1 MSDAILGGGQV
12 LQGYSIFR
20 QFLFVVS
27 IAVWGFSSS
36 LSWATEP
43 PVHECD
49 LLAADP
55 EDAASVSPELWW
67 NELDPG
73 TALQACTTAVEQF
86 PNTPRFIFQLG
97 RVYEKMKDGQ
107 NAMKQYQTLSK
118 LEY

>member
-1 MSDAILGGGQV
+1 
-12 LQGYSIFR
+12 
-20 QFLFVVS
+20 
-27 IAVWGFSSS
+27 
-36 LSWATEP
+36 
-43 PVHECD
+43 
-49 LLAADP
+49 LAADP